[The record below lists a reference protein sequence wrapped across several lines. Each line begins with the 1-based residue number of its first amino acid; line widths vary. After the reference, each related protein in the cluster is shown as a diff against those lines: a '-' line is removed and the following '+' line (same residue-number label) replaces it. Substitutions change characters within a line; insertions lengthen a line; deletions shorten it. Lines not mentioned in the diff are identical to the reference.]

1 MNFNDYQKQAKKTAV
16 YPNKGKNYIYPVLGL
31 AGEAG
36 EVAEKFKKIIR
47 DNDGKI
53 DSEKKAEIE
62 KELGD
67 VLWYISQ
74 ISTELKIN
82 LEDVAK
88 TNIKKLSSR
97 LKRNCIKGDG
107 DNR

>member
-1 MNFNDYQKQAKKTAV
+1 MNFKEYQKQSQKTAQ
-16 YPNKGKNYIYPVLGL
+16 YPNKGNNYIYPVLGL
-31 AGEAG
+31 AGESG

-53 DSEKKAEIE
+53 DSDKKTEIE

-74 ISTELKIN
+74 IATELNIN
-82 LEDVAK
+82 LEDIAQK
-88 TNIKKLSSR
+88 NIEKLQSR
-97 LKRNCIKGDG
+97 LERGCIKGDG

>member
-1 MNFNDYQKQAKKTAV
+1 MNFKDYQKKSRKTAI

-31 AGEAG
+31 AGETG
-36 EVAEKFKKIIR
+36 EIAEKFKKIIR
-47 DNDGKI
+47 DYNGKI
-53 DSEKKAEIE
+53 NKEKKIEIE

-74 ISTELKIN
+74 IATELKIDLDSIAKNN
-82 LEDVAK
+82 L
-88 TNIKKLSSR
+88 KKLNSR
-97 LKRNCIKGDG
+97 LKRGCIKGSG

>member
-1 MNFNDYQKQAKKTAV
+1 MNFNDYQKKARETAI
-16 YPNKGKNYIYPVLGL
+16 YPKIGKNYIYPVLGL

-47 DNDGKI
+47 DDGGKI
-53 DSEKKAEIE
+53 NDEKKLEIE

-67 VLWYISQ
+67 VLWYVSQ
-74 ISTELKIN
+74 IAAELKID
-82 LEDVAK
+82 LESVAK
-88 TNIKKLSSR
+88 TNIKKLESR
-97 LKRNCIKGDG
+97 QKRNCIKGQG